1 MKLLGQDVI
10 FSLAGETVAFA
21 TSCEIGTDTDF
32 IEVCSPV
39 SGADKE
45 YLPTTFG
52 WSLSGNYL
60 CANLADKARLIE
72 LQRANTK
79 FEVRIFDRELST
91 VLRGYC
97 YIKSLSLSASK
108 GSLAKFAATY
118 QPTGGLTP
126 AEPMRISEYT
136 WQIADVALE
145 GYDATHKFVERPVD
159 GVQVWKLEVK
169 SLSRLRIEQTF
180 RTPRPFYILCQLA
193 LKGSETEF
201 MQITHMLTDAR
212 DHGMLKFY
220 AENEIAHSHVVE
232 GSGFP
237 VEKMDEL
244 LKPGV
249 YYVISTEGAFPEM
262 TLLESLPATN

>member
-21 TSCEIGTDTDF
+21 TSCEIETDTDF

-79 FEVRIFDRELST
+79 FEVRIFDRKLST

-97 YIKSLSLSASK
+97 YIKNLRLSASV

-118 QPTGGLTP
+118 QPTGGLVP
-126 AEPMRISEYT
+126 VEAVAPVWSAERNIPFLQIT
-136 WQIADVALE
+136 WPE
-145 GYDATHKFVERPVD
+145 ESHKFVNIHSGSLPVREL
-159 GVQVWKLEVK
+159 KL
-169 SLSRLRIEQTF
+169 LSMAKLMV
-180 RTPRPFYILCQLA
+180 A
-193 LKGSETEF
+193 ETEDDT
-201 MQITHMLTDAR
+201 MSPLLLCKAKDMDAMVASIQNTFEK
-212 DHGMLKFY
+212 GMLSFY
-220 AENEIAHSHVVE
+220 AENEVGHY
-232 GSGFP
+232 FP
-237 VEKMDEL
+237 MQPESEEYVPTRFADRV
-244 LKPGV
+244 LKPGT
-249 YYVISTEGAFPEM
+249 YYLVGDTSCATI
-262 TLLESLPATN
+262 LESLPATT